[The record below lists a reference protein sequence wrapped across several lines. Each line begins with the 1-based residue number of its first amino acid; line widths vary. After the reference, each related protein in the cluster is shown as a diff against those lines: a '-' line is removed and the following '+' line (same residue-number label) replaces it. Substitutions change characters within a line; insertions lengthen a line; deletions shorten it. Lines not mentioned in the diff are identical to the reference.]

1 VIEAVEGLLEHGNLL
16 GGKIFIL
23 VKTKK
28 LVFLSGNPLELEGSQ
43 VLTTLL
49 MLLLV
54 FLGCTCL

>member
-1 VIEAVEGLLEHGNLL
+1 VIEAVEGLLEHGDLL

-23 VKTKK
+23 VKIKK
-28 LVFLSGNPLELEGSQ
+28 FLSGNPLELEGSQ

-49 MLLLV
+49 MLLL